1 MREGVITMTTSLLP
15 LDNFV
20 VINKTILNDQDRLVL
35 MLLYQ
40 PIIGGIGIS
49 LYFTLWSFLDQ
60 NKINSSGNIH
70 SDLITS
76 MQMKIEDIKEAR
88 EKLEG
93 IGLVK
98 TYLKKGEVNSYI
110 YELYSPLSAY
120 EFINNPILNT
130 ALYNNLTKKE
140 YSRIIETLALPKID
154 LSGYKNISRSFKDV
168 YNFLESEKVDN
179 KNIRKVNHLDLAFE
193 PTINFNEVLSLIP
206 EGMLNLKNISKE
218 NKEIIY
224 QLSFVYGLDNEAMS
238 EIIKNSIVNYRI
250 DMDLL
255 KDNCRSFYKF
265 EHKGKIPKAVFQS
278 QPLCLR
284 QDKVEDSRKSK
295 LINQFEK
302 ENPYDFLASKQ
313 GARPTKKDL
322 EIIEYLIIDQ
332 KLNPGVVNVLIDYVL
347 KINNNKLVRSFVEQI
362 AAQWKR
368 SKITTVSD
376 AMDIAM
382 NEYDKNNNKT
392 KKNLNTKEIVPQWLT
407 KDITEELLTDEEL
420 VQFEKELGR

>member
-1 MREGVITMTTSLLP
+1 MTTSLLP

-238 EIIKNSIVNYRI
+238 EIIKNSIVNYSI

-382 NEYDKNNNKT
+382 NEYDKNKNKT

>member
-20 VINKTILNDQDRLVL
+20 VINKTILNDQDRLIL

-40 PIIGGIGIS
+40 PIIGSIGIS

-60 NKINSSGNIH
+60 NKINSSGNTH
-70 SDLITS
+70 SDLITI
-76 MQMKIEDIKEAR
+76 MQIKIEDIKEAR

-93 IGLVK
+93 IGLIK
-98 TYLKKGEVNSYI
+98 TYLKKGDVNNYI

-130 ALYNNLTKKE
+130 ALYNNLSKKE
-140 YSRIIETLALPKID
+140 YSRIIATLTVPKSD

-179 KNIRKVNHLDLAFE
+179 KNIRKINSLELSFE

-224 QLSFVYGLDNEAMS
+224 QLSFIYGLDNEAMG

-250 DMDLL
+250 DIDLL

-284 QDKVEDSRKSK
+284 QDKIEGSRKSK

-313 GARPTKKDL
+313 GARPTEKDL
-322 EIIEYLIIDQ
+322 QIIEYLIIDQ

-347 KINNNKLVRSFVEQI
+347 KINNNKLVRNFVEQI

-376 AMDIAM
+376 AMNIAM
-382 NEYDKNNNKT
+382 NEYDKNKNKT
-392 KKNLNTKEIVPQWLT
+392 KKNLSTKEIVPQWLT
-407 KDITEELLTDEEL
+407 KDVKEELLTDDEL
-420 VQFEKELGR
+420 LQFEKELGR

>member
-238 EIIKNSIVNYRI
+238 EIIKNSIVNYSI

-382 NEYDKNNNKT
+382 NEYDKNKNKT

>member
-20 VINKTILNDQDRLVL
+20 VINKTILNDQDRLIL

-40 PIIGGIGIS
+40 PIIGSIGIS

-60 NKINSSGNIH
+60 NKINSSGNTH
-70 SDLITS
+70 SDLITI
-76 MQMKIEDIKEAR
+76 MQIKIEDIKEAR

-93 IGLVK
+93 IGLIK
-98 TYLKKGEVNSYI
+98 TYLKKGDVNNYI

-130 ALYNNLTKKE
+130 ALYNNLSKKE
-140 YSRIIETLALPKID
+140 YSRIIATLTVPKSD

-179 KNIRKVNHLDLAFE
+179 KNIRKINSLELSFE

-224 QLSFVYGLDNEAMS
+224 QLSFIYGLDNEAMG

-250 DMDLL
+250 DIDLL

-284 QDKVEDSRKSK
+284 QDKIEGSRKSK

-313 GARPTKKDL
+313 GARPTEKDL
-322 EIIEYLIIDQ
+322 QIIEYLIIDQ

-347 KINNNKLVRSFVEQI
+347 KINNNKLVRNFVEQI

-376 AMDIAM
+376 AMNIAM
-382 NEYDKNNNKT
+382 NEYDKNKT
-392 KKNLNTKEIVPQWLT
+392 KKNLSTKEIVPQWLT
-407 KDITEELLTDEEL
+407 KDVKEELLTDDEL
-420 VQFEKELGR
+420 LQFEKELGR

>member
-382 NEYDKNNNKT
+382 NEYDKNKNKT
-392 KKNLNTKEIVPQWLT
+392 KKNLNTKEIVTQWHT
-407 KDITEELLTDEEL
+407 KEITEE
-420 VQFEKELGR
+420 